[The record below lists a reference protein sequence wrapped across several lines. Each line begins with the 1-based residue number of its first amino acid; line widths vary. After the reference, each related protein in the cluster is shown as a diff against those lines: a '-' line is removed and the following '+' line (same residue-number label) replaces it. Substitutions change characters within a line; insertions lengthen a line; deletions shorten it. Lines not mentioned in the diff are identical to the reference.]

1 MQQLDT
7 AMQQFDAVIQQL
19 DACMQQVDSWALFVD
34 ACQHLSDSLYF
45 IVDVPV
51 CLLDGGIDFVDA
63 VLHKLDEA
71 IVFRTGISFLEYHQ
85 TKTLIMLNTKNL
97 LQIKDE
103 GRKASKN
110 LQYSIAG
117 FLLVRGLVESDATS
131 CQIEFTNCGSLQQR
145 FINNYSYPGRYWMSL
160 TVYLALQDSIRS

>member
-34 ACQHLSDSLYF
+34 ACQHQPDSLYF
-45 IVDVPV
+45 FVDAPV
-51 CLLDGGIDFVDA
+51 CLPDGGIDFVDA

-117 FLLVRGLVESDATS
+117 F
-131 CQIEFTNCGSLQQR
+131 
-145 FINNYSYPGRYWMSL
+145 YW
-160 TVYLALQDSIRS
+160 